1 MAESDEDETNLDSL
15 LEAEAEAAALRR
27 AIAEGSIPG
36 VSFADIENEDSDD
49 DGNVPP
55 PAATLGNRKALQAAT
70 RGLSRQQQSLQW
82 IEKMDVVPGGIPLE
96 VAEVHDDLKREVAF
110 YDLALAAV
118 LKARTK
124 FKEVNVPFSRPDD
137 FYAEMVKT
145 DEHMTKVKDR
155 LIFESKKI
163 EAFEQRKNNKEHKLR
178 AKEARANK
186 LAAKSKAKKDHMEAV
201 SDWAKNAAAN
211 RVSGRV
217 KDDDDEYMSNAFNK
231 KRAAANRKY
240 GHGGKKSRFRSN
252 DPATLNDMSAYNPRG
267 NFAGGKK
274 GKGGSGSNRTGKRA
288 RDAARSRRK

>member
-36 VSFADIENEDSDD
+36 VSLADIENEDSDD
-49 DGNVPP
+49 GDNVPP
-55 PAATLGNRKALQAAT
+55 PASTLGNRKALQATT
-70 RGLSRQQQSLQW
+70 RALSRQQKSLKW
-82 IEKMDVVPGGIPLE
+82 IEKMDVVPGAIPLE
-96 VAEVHDDLKREVAF
+96 GAEVHDDLKREVAF

-124 FKEVNVPFSRPDD
+124 FKEVDIPFARPDD

-145 DEHMTKVKDR
+145 DDHMGKVKDR
-155 LIFESKKI
+155 LIYESKKI

-178 AKEARANK
+178 AKEAQSNK
-186 LAAKSKAKKDHMEAV
+186 VAAKSKAKKDHMTAV

-211 RVSGRV
+211 RVSGRLQE
-217 KDDDDEYMSNAFNK
+217 DDDEYMSKAFNK
-231 KRAAANRKY
+231 KRVSADRKY

-252 DPATLNDMSAYNPRG
+252 DKATLNDMSAYNPRG
-267 NFAGGKK
+267 NFKGGMK
-274 GKGGSGSNRTGKRA
+274 GKGGSGANRTGKRA